1 MNLMRWIPLK
11 LAALGAVVALFS
23 GCAAIETSISK
34 KDLVVQS
41 RTSTAIFVE
50 PVARAARTV
59 YVEVRSGVQEFDR
72 RTLSNFIR
80 NEFTKNDNGYRVVD
94 DPEQAAYTM
103 SVYVLNLEQTNV
115 GAAQAALQRGYTGEA
130 ALGASAGALIGSN
143 RGSYRDGATG
153 ALVGSMLAGG
163 TSLVANALVK
173 DVTFMLVCDVQV
185 KERAAKGALVRSDTQ
200 VDTKVSDAGS
210 NRQTVSEVTNRKE
223 YRTRVV
229 TTANKANLK
238 LEEAQELMFSK
249 TAYALAGFF

>member
-1 MNLMRWIPLK
+1 MDLMRWIPVK
-11 LAALGAVVALFS
+11 LAALGSALALLS

-41 RTSTAIFVE
+41 KTSTAIFIE

-59 YVEVRSGVQEFDR
+59 YVEVRSGVPEFDR
-72 RTLSNFIR
+72 RALGNFIR
-80 NEFTKNDNGYRVVD
+80 TEFQKNENGYRIVD
-94 DPEQAAYTM
+94 EPEQAAYTM
-103 SVYVLNLEQTNV
+103 SVYVLNLEQTSV
-115 GAAQAALQRGYTGEA
+115 GAAQAALKHGYAGET
-130 ALGASAGALIGSN
+130 ALATTAGALVGSN
-143 RGSYRDGATG
+143 RGSARSTAGG
-153 ALVGSMLAGG
+153 ALIGAAVASG
-163 TSLVANALVK
+163 TSTIANALVK

-185 KERAAKGALVRSDTQ
+185 KERAAKGALVRRDTQ

-210 NRQTVSEVTNRKE
+210 SRQTVSEVSDRKE

-238 LEEAQELMFSK
+238 LEEAQESMFSK

>member
-1 MNLMRWIPLK
+1 MNLMHWISLK

-41 RTSTAIFVE
+41 KTSTAIFVE
-50 PVARAARTV
+50 PVARASRTV
-59 YVEVRSGVQEFDR
+59 YVEVRSGVAEFDR
-72 RTLSNFIR
+72 RTLSNFIK
-80 NEFTKNDNGYRVVD
+80 NEFTRNENGYRIVD
-94 DPEQAAYTM
+94 EPEEAAYTM

-115 GAAQAALQRGYTGEA
+115 GAAQAALQRGYSGEA
-130 ALGASAGALIGSN
+130 TLGASAGALIGSN
-143 RGSYRDGATG
+143 RGSYRDGAAG
-153 ALVGSMLAGG
+153 ALVGSALASG
-163 TSLVANALVK
+163 TSLMANALVK
-173 DVTFMLVCDVQV
+173 DVTFMLVC
-185 KERAAKGALVRSDTQ
+185 DTQ

-238 LEEAQELMFSK
+238 LEEAKDSMFSK